1 MYRGV
6 RRAGEGQGGRRVTQG
21 DSHARSRLNRNRM
34 VLRWHKQ
41 RNVVVEN
48 GPASTIVPI
57 EPSRNGVSVCS
68 VLLNGRTRSRTSN
81 GAIYIEIIDRYRTER
96 IYQMKFLTMYDRM
109 KALLSGVDADTRR
122 VFAADRRAR
131 PAPGRTGGGVG
142 PGNGNE
148 YGARDDCAPGPATPY
163 PGKIPYGV
171 EAGR

>member
-1 MYRGV
+1 
-6 RRAGEGQGGRRVTQG
+6 
-21 DSHARSRLNRNRM
+21 M

-96 IYQMKFLTMYDRM
+96 IYQMKFLTMYDRGM
-109 KALLSGVDADTRR
+109 KALVERASTRIHGGFSR
-122 VFAADRRAR
+122 PIAARAR
-131 PAPGRTGGGVG
+131 PPGG
-142 PGNGNE
+142 PGAASGPVT
-148 YGARDDCAPGPATPY
+148 GTSTAPAMIVPRARLPST
-163 PGKIPYGV
+163 PGKFRKKFLLRSNKPEYQ
-171 EAGR
+171 

>member
-1 MYRGV
+1 
-6 RRAGEGQGGRRVTQG
+6 
-21 DSHARSRLNRNRM
+21 M

-131 PAPGRTGGGVG
+131 PAPGRTGGGASG
-142 PGNGNE
+142 PVTGTSTAPAMIVPR
-148 YGARDDCAPGPATPY
+148 ARLPPT
-163 PGKIPYGV
+163 PGKFRKFLLPV
-171 EAGR
+171 TNQ

>member
-81 GAIYIEIIDRYRTER
+81 GAIYIEIIDRYRPER
-96 IYQMKFLTMYDRM
+96 IYQMKFLTMYDRDES
-109 KALLSGVDADTRR
+109 APRERGRRGYTAGFRGRSPRAPGPRADRGR
-122 VFAADRRAR
+122 RRAR
-131 PAPGRTGGGVG
+131 
-142 PGNGNE
+142 
-148 YGARDDCAPGPATPY
+148 
-163 PGKIPYGV
+163 
-171 EAGR
+171 

>member
-1 MYRGV
+1 
-6 RRAGEGQGGRRVTQG
+6 
-21 DSHARSRLNRNRM
+21 M

-96 IYQMKFLTMYDRM
+96 IYQMKFLTMYDRIES
-109 KALLSGVDADTRR
+109 AHLSGVSTRIHGGFSR
-122 VFAADRRAR
+122 PIAARAR
-131 PAPGRTGGGVG
+131 PPGG
-142 PGNGNE
+142 PGAASGPVT
-148 YGARDDCAPGPATPY
+148 GTSTAPAMIVPRARLRTPY
-163 PGKIPYGV
+163 PGEIP
-171 EAGR
+171 

>member
-1 MYRGV
+1 
-6 RRAGEGQGGRRVTQG
+6 
-21 DSHARSRLNRNRM
+21 M
-34 VLRWHKQ
+34 VLRWHQQ
-41 RNVVVEN
+41 RNANVVVEN
-48 GPASTIVPI
+48 GPASTIVHRAFEEWRVRVFRLP
-57 EPSRNGVSVCS
+57 CS
-68 VLLNGRTRSRTSN
+68 LNGRTWSRTSN

-163 PGKIPYGV
+163 PGKIP
-171 EAGR
+171 

>member
-109 KALLSGVDADTRR
+109 KALLSGARRGYTAGVRGRSPRAPGPRADRGR
-122 VFAADRRAR
+122 RRAR
-131 PAPGRTGGGVG
+131 
-142 PGNGNE
+142 
-148 YGARDDCAPGPATPY
+148 
-163 PGKIPYGV
+163 
-171 EAGR
+171 